1 MTLTVLPNDGRK
13 YTSAFYA
20 QMKQL
25 RGAICARALNQGLVK
40 ES

>member
-25 RGAICARALNQGLVK
+25 RGAIYARALNHGLAK